1 MTRVASESPPF
12 SRLDVTVANAP
23 RKLDLR
29 SVLPLAVRPSL
40 FGASAAARALLGAR
54 SKPVIVVDSAENIFR
69 RDIDGNDASWLLFVL
84 IEASKHAEC
93 VLLFSDEASHRARL
107 ARCVVVTR
115 DVSVSLVPSFL

>member
-12 SRLDVTVANAP
+12 SRLDITVANAP

-69 RDIDGNDASWLLFVL
+69 RDIVGNDASWLLFVL